1 MDDTR
6 SWVDRLVRA
15 TNAHDLDGVVACFA
29 ADYVNVTPAHPARGF
44 SGPDQVRKNWSQI
57 FAAVPDIQAAV
68 VAAAFDG
75 GTAWTQ
81 WEMHGTRRDGSA
93 HRMTGV
99 IVFEVADGLA
109 RRATF
114 FLEPVDDGPGT
125 VDEAVRTQ
133 VVR

>member
-1 MDDTR
+1 MDDSR
-6 SWVDRLVRA
+6 LWLDRLLDA
-15 TNAHDLDGVVACFA
+15 TNSHDIDGVVACFGP
-29 ADYVNVTPAHPARGF
+29 DYVNVAPAHPARGF
-44 SGPDQVRKNWSQI
+44 VGPDQVRTNWTQI
-57 FAAVPDIQAAV
+57 FAAVPDIQVEV

-75 GTAWTQ
+75 PTAWTQ
-81 WEMHGTRRDGSA
+81 WEMRGTRRDGSA
-93 HRMTGV
+93 HRMAGV

-125 VDEAVRTQ
+125 VDDAVREQ